1 MFNQGSAAPAMCLS
15 NFFRVGAPARI
26 ADAELDNG

>member
-1 MFNQGSAAPAMCLS
+1 MFNQGSAAPAMRLS
-15 NFFRVGAPARI
+15 NFFLSGARARI